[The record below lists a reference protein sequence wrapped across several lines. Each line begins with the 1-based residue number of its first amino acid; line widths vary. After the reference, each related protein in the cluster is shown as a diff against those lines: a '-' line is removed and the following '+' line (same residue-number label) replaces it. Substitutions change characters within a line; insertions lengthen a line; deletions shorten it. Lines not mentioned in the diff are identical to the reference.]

1 MRLMDRNLNEQTEA
15 AIPQSSVSGNPRRRS
30 KGAQRQIDEGGYTA
44 KDVGMFVAENIPGV
58 GEAILA
64 RDIVTDASKGD
75 YASAALG
82 TTALG
87 IGILPGG
94 DILNKPIKA
103 AAKKLR
109 KQDTDVANKM
119 LKDVES
125 IETWKKQNPNPKPQK
140 QNPDIEKA
148 ANDLLEGDI
157 TGKQYRSV
165 VKENMPIV
173 KINEVPEVPSFT
185 EIVGALDKD
194 KSAKGIVG
202 LNKTVEDGTR
212 VASRLDIPA
221 YERFDKWVVSVHDA
235 FDKKGKESLNGDI
248 IGYGK
253 TAVLKNV
260 EFKGSPT
267 GAASISARK
276 TNKST
281 IARIFGDYINAEPE
295 NVEEYARQV
304 IKDKNWTQVGYNP
317 FRHGFFYDKDTGMP
331 VKSAEEVIQVGPLVL
346 AKNAQKYKVSEAK
359 QVGPKGGLKIRSGK
373 PIEGLKNLKETK
385 TVFNKGGTV
394 MDRQM
399 EMFEDGGLMD
409 EGGTIDPV
417 SGNDVPPGS
426 TQEEVR
432 DDIPAQLS
440 EGEFVFP
447 ADVVRYIGLGNLMR
461 MRQEAKM
468 GLKLMDE
475 MGQMGNSDEA
485 TIPDDMPFD
494 INDLDMEDEPEYNVG
509 GFVQNPLN
517 SLPPGQGF
525 PSIPPGIAPPNQ
537 QVANQQF
544 GIAGYTPSAQPTTG
558 YYQASPMQYGQPQQ
572 QPVQYGQQQFMQPL
586 TPVAQA
592 PVPTMQDYQVPEF
605 SEFVGGGFGEYDEL
619 REYRNEAG
627 NVMMIPFKDGSPISP
642 IPEGYTFY
650 DPEETETEEVVTTPT
665 TPQTTQQTSPDDD
678 GDSTNDETFIT
689 TDVTGIGYHKNKL
702 EKELRDVIND
712 FGAGFGTLGETFN
725 IGSNIARDLS
735 KDPRVKGSSLTS
747 AALGGVLDAYR
758 GGNVTFSDPSRMG
771 SKKGQYA
778 DTTRLHEMPRAAQVD
793 IATVARSV
801 VGSLR
806 NVFVDEEGKAKKA
819 SEVNKGLS
827 SLAESLG
834 VTTGVP
840 GTNLT
845 KSRTTLIREIAKAQT
860 ERDRAKL
867 EKERRE
873 KEIAQIIKDTGA
885 DETDGEIVTD
895 DGAPATTFTTAG
907 EQSIK
912 DLLASATD
920 DGPLPDLSGVS
931 TPSRDFSAPPSSSS
945 GYEQKES
952 YSRGQFYAEGGLAGK
967 PKPKAKKK
975 MKRGGLASKK

>member
-1 MRLMDRNLNEQTEA
+1 MDRNLNEQTEA

-409 EGGTIDPV
+409 EGGTVDPV

-572 QPVQYGQQQFMQPL
+572 PMQAASQQFVQPT

-627 NVMMIPFKDGSPISP
+627 NVMMIPFKDGSPIGP

-650 DPEETETEEVVTTPT
+650 DPEETATEEVTTTPT
-665 TPQTTQQTSPDDD
+665 TPQTTQVREESDDD
-678 GDSTNDETFIT
+678 DPGPQYST
-689 TDVTGIGYHKNKL
+689 TDVSGIGYDRSKL
-702 EKELRDVIND
+702 TDDLRGVIKD
-712 FGAGFGTLGETFN
+712 FGAGFGTLGETLS
-725 IGSNIARDLS
+725 ISGGVMSALS
-735 KDPRVKGSSLTS
+735 KDPRSKDSSLTS
-747 AALGGVLDAYR
+747 ASLGGVLDAFR
-758 GGNVTFSDPSRMG
+758 GGDVTFSDPKRMG
-771 SKKGQYA
+771 RKTGQYA
-778 DTTRLHEMPRAAQVD
+778 DTTPLHEMSLPMQNQ
-793 IATVARSV
+793 IARVARTV
-801 VGSLR
+801 VGDLR
-806 NVFVDEEGKAKKA
+806 NVFVDDDGKAKKV
-819 SEVNKGLS
+819 SEVDKGLAT
-827 SLAESLG
+827 LASQLNID
-834 VTTGVP
+834 TTVK
-840 GTNLT
+840 GTNIN
-845 KSRTTLIREIAKAQT
+845 KPRTTIVREIAA
-860 ERDRAKL
+860 EEA
-867 EKERRE
+867 RRE
-873 KEIAQIIKDTGA
+873 KARIEEENREKARKAQEARLAAQAAAEKAKKAAAEEKAQREA
-885 DETDGEIVTD
+885 DARAAAAALAAAQRAAAERARDSYRRQDD
-895 DGAPATTFTTAG
+895 DG
-907 EQSIK
+907 
-912 DLLASATD
+912 D
-920 DGPLPDLSGVS
+920 
-931 TPSRDFSAPPSSSS
+931 SSSS
-945 GYEQKES
+945 SATQ
-952 YSRGQFYAEGGLAGK
+952 YSVDTGFEDRTDFGGGSGPFAKGGLASK
-967 PKPKAKKK
+967 PKPKAKK
-975 MKRGGLASKK
+975 MKRGGLPSKK